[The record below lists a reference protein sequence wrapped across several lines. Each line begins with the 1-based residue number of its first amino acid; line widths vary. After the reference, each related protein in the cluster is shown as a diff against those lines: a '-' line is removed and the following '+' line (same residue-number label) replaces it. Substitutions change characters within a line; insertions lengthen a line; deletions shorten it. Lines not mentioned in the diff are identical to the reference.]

1 MIPSPKTRCKPP
13 LILNLPGFPI
23 PRKTNKRLRDIKS
36 SSCLAMCPSVF
47 FGWFSP
53 SVARRLEEAR
63 LTLWGEEF
71 VIVGLAPN
79 DLPFFIT
86 GGSNSWKTDTGNMWR
101 TLRTCQQK
109 SICIATIFFIF
120 LYFWRG
126 IEPRTNE
133 TKVYPIYPVGIVLF
147 DMPYQHRI
155 FPWISSAM
163 FQGQSEEA
171 VLHQCWWWTTVKP
184 SGNRRVR

>member
-1 MIPSPKTRCKPP
+1 MFGHVPICFFRLIFTISGQATWRGTAHP
-13 LILNLPGFPI
+13 LRRRVCNCRPGSQWPAVFHHWRFQQLKNRHRKHVANLKNMP
-23 PRKTNKRLRDIKS
+23 
-36 SSCLAMCPSVF
+36 AEV
-47 FGWFSP
+47 
-53 SVARRLEEAR
+53 
-63 LTLWGEEF
+63 
-71 VIVGLAPN
+71 
-79 DLPFFIT
+79 DLH
-86 GGSNSWKTDTGNMWR
+86 SNN
-101 TLRTCQQK
+101 
-109 SICIATIFFIF
+109 FFIF